1 MAPTHT
7 LTSIQSQRVQRPRV
21 LHLVGSDPSSKNNA
35 KSSQYIPRSSVT
47 NLSNF
52 ALRPKGEPHVEHT
65 SFDSAPTCP
74 AWYVQS
80 LPNNSRLRVWLERR
94 YYQYEVTWGL
104 YVLTC
109 GEKIIIN
116 SLVLIMLSL
125 IAYGIASVAIF

>member
-7 LTSIQSQRVQRPRV
+7 LTSIHSRKIQRPQI
-21 LHLVGSDPSSKNNA
+21 LYLVGSDTSSINYA
-35 KSSQYIPRSSVT
+35 KSERYIPRSSVT

-52 ALRPKGEPHVEHT
+52 AIRPKEPHVEHT
-65 SFDSAPTCP
+65 SFDSAPISP
-74 AWYVQS
+74 AWYIQS
-80 LPNNSRLRVWLERR
+80 LPDNSRLRVWFERR

-104 YVLTC
+104 YVLTR

-125 IAYGIASVAIF
+125 IAYGIARVAIF